1 MKKWEATKPHF
12 NLHFKVIR
20 MVEIILKALFQQKGI
35 EYEENCNSFIVDCGG
50 NDSEFIRTINL
61 INEYIEEWTYELELP
76 LNIKIDTAYEKIIIE
91 Y

>member
-1 MKKWEATKPHF
+1 
-12 NLHFKVIR
+12 
-20 MVEIILKALFQQKGI
+20 MVEIILKVLFEQKGI
-35 EYEENCNSFIVDCGG
+35 EYEENNNSFIVDCGG

-76 LNIKIDTAYEKIIIE
+76 LNIKIDTAYEKIIIK